1 MSNCNCFDEIKGK
14 ADKAIR
20 EQLPDG
26 ATDIDVSW
34 KPGVFIFS
42 GGDRSPVPL
51 ELEVSYR
58 KVKANGDPFKNVTR
72 ESVNILMKH
81 CPFCGRKYGD

>member
-26 ATDIDVSW
+26 ATEIDVSW
-34 KPGVFIFS
+34 KPGVFIVS
-42 GGDRSPVPL
+42 SSERAPVPL
-51 ELEVSYR
+51 QLEVSYR
-58 KVKANGDPFKNVTR
+58 KVKLNGDPAKNVTR
-72 ESVNILMKH
+72 ETVNIHMKH